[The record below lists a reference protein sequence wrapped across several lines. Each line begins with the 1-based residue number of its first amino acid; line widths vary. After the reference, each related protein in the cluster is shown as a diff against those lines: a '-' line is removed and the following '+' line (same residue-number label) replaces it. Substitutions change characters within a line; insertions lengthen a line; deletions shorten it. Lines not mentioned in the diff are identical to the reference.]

1 MLWSSLV
8 SSGLVWYAKNFSL
21 VYLGGSPPD
30 KKYFAASLTEVL
42 DLVNCMN
49 GILFQQCVNGERCLF
64 LCICVFPISKKENQN
79 SLRVVIV

>member
-1 MLWSSLV
+1 MGGQG
-8 SSGLVWYAKNFSL
+8 SG
-21 VYLGGSPPD
+21 GD

-49 GILFQQCVNGERCLF
+49 GILFKQCVNGERCLF
-64 LCICVFPISKKENQN
+64 LCIGVFPISYQN